1 MSSVDLTKGIHFEV
15 EGELGRYNTL
25 PVDALVRIAENLQ
38 RLVQAI
44 AKNDIDSGEAIQ
56 LSNFQIELAGFHKGS
71 AVPEFV
77 LTPRVQLPL
86 ADLDKQR
93 AVVNEKFTQLMVIA
107 DKGHYSELKKAYPD
121 AVRRNDIVDTLFDF
135 RNSFNNSPVAVVKLG
150 KGGKPKKEFALKPFK
165 KEVRQTLTT
174 KVIAAPVK
182 RDESFAVARIKVIT
196 DDKGKQRKH
205 IQDLYQQARTAV
217 AWAPSVIVQ
226 GQRAYVLRYPL
237 MCSLEH
243 EDDVHAIQN
252 PILGIIGT
260 GATPDEAEL
269 SFSEEFDFV
278 YRRYAQMPDKKLA
291 PHLVEVKRFLKH
303 LVTSI
308 EE

>member
-1 MSSVDLTKGIHFEV
+1 MSSVDLTKGIHLQV

-25 PVDALVRIAENLQ
+25 PVDALVRIADNLQ
-38 RLVQAI
+38 RLVQSI
-44 AKNDIDSGEAIQ
+44 ARNDIDSGEAIQ

-77 LTPRVQLPL
+77 LTPRIQLPL

-93 AVVNEKFTQLMVIA
+93 ELVNAKFTQLMAIA
-107 DKGHYSELKKAYPD
+107 DAGRYSELKKAYPD
-121 AVRRNDIVDTLFDF
+121 AVRRNDIVDNLFNF
-135 RNSFNNSPVAVVKLG
+135 RNSFNDSPVAIVKLG
-150 KGGKPKKEFALKPFK
+150 KGGKPKKQFALKPFK
-165 KEVRQTLTT
+165 KEIKQALTT
-174 KVIAAPVK
+174 KVITAPVK
-182 RDESFAVARIKVIT
+182 RDESSAVARIKVIT

-205 IQDLYQQARTAV
+205 IQDLYQQAQTAV

-226 GQRAYVLRYPL
+226 GARAYILRYPL

-243 EDDVHAIQN
+243 EDGVHAIQN

-260 GATPDEAEL
+260 GETPDDAEQ

-278 YRRYAQMPDKKLA
+278 YRRYANMADKKLA
-291 PHLVEVKRFLKH
+291 PHLVEVKRFIKH
-303 LVTSI
+303 LVASI